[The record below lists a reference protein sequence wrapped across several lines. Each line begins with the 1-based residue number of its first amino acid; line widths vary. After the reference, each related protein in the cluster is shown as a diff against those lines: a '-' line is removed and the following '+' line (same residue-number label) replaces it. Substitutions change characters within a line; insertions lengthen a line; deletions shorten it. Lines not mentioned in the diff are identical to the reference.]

1 MKSSATADRS
11 IWDDPRWRLF
21 VRGLV
26 IGSVIGALI
35 AGSSVWRRKKGG

>member
-1 MKSSATADRS
+1 MRRSATTNRS

-26 IGSVIGALI
+26 IGSVIGAII
-35 AGSSVWRRKKGG
+35 AGSSIWRRKKSG